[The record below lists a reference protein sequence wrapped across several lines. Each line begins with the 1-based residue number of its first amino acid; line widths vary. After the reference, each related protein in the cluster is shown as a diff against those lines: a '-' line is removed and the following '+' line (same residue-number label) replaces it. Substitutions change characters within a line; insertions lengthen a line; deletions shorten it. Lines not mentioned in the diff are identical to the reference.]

1 MVHKTLE
8 WLILILQGISVT
20 VIIYGVLLTIFKFFK
35 IEFSKEN
42 RILKVKALNKAKNFL
57 GSYILLGLEILVC
70 SGIILSILKPTLYDI
85 LLLGSTVALRTV
97 ISYFL
102 KKNLNQAMEILILKR
117 KLLRSFL
124 FLFNRFI
131 LKFINNYTIS

>member
-35 IEFSKEN
+35 IEISKGN

-102 KKNLNQAMEILILKR
+102 KKELKSSNVNSNS
-117 KLLRSFL
+117 KKENS
-124 FLFNRFI
+124 
-131 LKFINNYTIS
+131 

>member
-85 LLLGSTVALRTV
+85 LLLGSTVTLRTV

-102 KKNLNQAMEILILKR
+102 KKELKSSNGNSNLKEEGVSK
-117 KLLRSFL
+117 
-124 FLFNRFI
+124 
-131 LKFINNYTIS
+131 

>member
-1 MVHKTLE
+1 MKEVISLVHKTLE

-35 IEFSKEN
+35 IEFSNGN

-70 SGIILSILKPTLYDI
+70 SGIILSILKPTLYDV
-85 LLLGSTVALRTV
+85 LLLGSTVTLRTV

-102 KKNLNQAMEILILKR
+102 KKELK
-117 KLLRSFL
+117 SG
-124 FLFNRFI
+124 NG
-131 LKFINNYTIS
+131 NYSSKKENS

>member
-35 IEFSKEN
+35 IEFSKGN

-124 FLFNRFI
+124 FYLI
-131 LKFINNYTIS
+131 GLY

>member
-1 MVHKTLE
+1 MIHKTLE

-35 IEFSKEN
+35 IEFSKGN

-57 GSYILLGLEILVC
+57 GSYILLGLEVLVC

-85 LLLGSTVALRTV
+85 LLLGSLVALRTV

-102 KKNLNQAMEILILKR
+102 KKELK
-117 KLLRSFL
+117 SSNIN
-124 FLFNRFI
+124 FNS
-131 LKFINNYTIS
+131 KKENS

>member
-1 MVHKTLE
+1 MKEVISLVHKTLE

-42 RILKVKALNKAKNFL
+42 RILKVKALNNAKNFL

-85 LLLGSTVALRTV
+85 LLLGSTVTLRTV

-102 KKNLNQAMEILILKR
+102 KKELKSSNGNSNLKEEN
-117 KLLRSFL
+117 S
-124 FLFNRFI
+124 
-131 LKFINNYTIS
+131 

>member
-1 MVHKTLE
+1 MKEVISLVHKTLE

-35 IEFSKEN
+35 IEFSKGN

-85 LLLGSTVALRTV
+85 LLLGSTVTLRTV

-102 KKNLNQAMEILILKR
+102 KKELKSSNGNSNLKEEN
-117 KLLRSFL
+117 S
-124 FLFNRFI
+124 
-131 LKFINNYTIS
+131 

>member
-1 MVHKTLE
+1 MIALVHKTLE

-85 LLLGSTVALRTV
+85 LLLGSTVTLRTV

-102 KKNLNQAMEILILKR
+102 KKELK
-117 KLLRSFL
+117 LSNIN
-124 FLFNRFI
+124 FNS
-131 LKFINNYTIS
+131 KKENS

>member
-1 MVHKTLE
+1 MKEVISLVHKTLE
-8 WLILILQGISVT
+8 LLILILQGISVT
-20 VIIYGVLLTIFKFFK
+20 VIIYGVILTIFKFFK
-35 IEFSKEN
+35 IEFSKGN

-102 KKNLNQAMEILILKR
+102 KKELKSSNGNSNF
-117 KLLRSFL
+117 KKENS
-124 FLFNRFI
+124 
-131 LKFINNYTIS
+131 

>member
-35 IEFSKEN
+35 IEFSKGN
-42 RILKVKALNKAKNFL
+42 RILKIKSLNKAKNFL

-102 KKNLNQAMEILILKR
+102 KKELKSSNANSNS
-117 KLLRSFL
+117 KKENS
-124 FLFNRFI
+124 
-131 LKFINNYTIS
+131 

>member
-1 MVHKTLE
+1 MKEVISLVHKTLE

-42 RILKVKALNKAKNFL
+42 RILKVKALNNAKNFL

-85 LLLGSTVALRTV
+85 LLLGSTVTLRTV

-102 KKNLNQAMEILILKR
+102 KKELKSSNANSNS
-117 KLLRSFL
+117 KKENS
-124 FLFNRFI
+124 
-131 LKFINNYTIS
+131 

>member
-1 MVHKTLE
+1 MKEVISLIHKTLE

-102 KKNLNQAMEILILKR
+102 KKELKSSNANSNSKR
-117 KLLRSFL
+117 ENS
-124 FLFNRFI
+124 
-131 LKFINNYTIS
+131 

>member
-1 MVHKTLE
+1 MKEVISLVHKTLE

-42 RILKVKALNKAKNFL
+42 RILKVKALNKTKNFL

-85 LLLGSTVALRTV
+85 LLLGSTVTLRTV

-102 KKNLNQAMEILILKR
+102 KKELKSSNGNSNLKEEN
-117 KLLRSFL
+117 S
-124 FLFNRFI
+124 
-131 LKFINNYTIS
+131 

>member
-1 MVHKTLE
+1 MKEVISLVHKTLE

-35 IEFSKEN
+35 IEFSKKN

-85 LLLGSTVALRTV
+85 LLLGSTVTLRTV

-102 KKNLNQAMEILILKR
+102 KKELKSSNANSNS
-117 KLLRSFL
+117 KKENS
-124 FLFNRFI
+124 
-131 LKFINNYTIS
+131 

>member
-1 MVHKTLE
+1 MKEVISLVHKTLE

-57 GSYILLGLEILVC
+57 GSYILLDLEILVC

-85 LLLGSTVALRTV
+85 LLLGSTVTLRTV

-102 KKNLNQAMEILILKR
+102 KKELKSSNGNSNLKEEN
-117 KLLRSFL
+117 S
-124 FLFNRFI
+124 
-131 LKFINNYTIS
+131 

>member
-1 MVHKTLE
+1 MKEVISLVHKTLE

-35 IEFSKEN
+35 IEFSKRN

-85 LLLGSTVALRTV
+85 LLLGSTVTLRTV

-102 KKNLNQAMEILILKR
+102 KKELKSSNGNSNLKEEN
-117 KLLRSFL
+117 S
-124 FLFNRFI
+124 
-131 LKFINNYTIS
+131 

>member
-1 MVHKTLE
+1 MKEVISLVHKTLE

-42 RILKVKALNKAKNFL
+42 RILKVKELNKAKNFL

-85 LLLGSTVALRTV
+85 LLLGSTVTLRTV

-102 KKNLNQAMEILILKR
+102 KKELKSSNGNSNLKEEN
-117 KLLRSFL
+117 S
-124 FLFNRFI
+124 
-131 LKFINNYTIS
+131 

>member
-1 MVHKTLE
+1 MKEVISLVHKTLE

-35 IEFSKEN
+35 IEFSKKN

-85 LLLGSTVALRTV
+85 LLLGSTVTLRTV

-102 KKNLNQAMEILILKR
+102 KKELKSSNGNSNLKEEN
-117 KLLRSFL
+117 S
-124 FLFNRFI
+124 
-131 LKFINNYTIS
+131 

>member
-1 MVHKTLE
+1 MKEVISLVHKTLE

-42 RILKVKALNKAKNFL
+42 RILKIKSLNKAKNFL

-85 LLLGSTVALRTV
+85 LLLGSTVTLRTV

-102 KKNLNQAMEILILKR
+102 KKELKSSNGNSNLKEEN
-117 KLLRSFL
+117 S
-124 FLFNRFI
+124 
-131 LKFINNYTIS
+131 

>member
-1 MVHKTLE
+1 MKEVISLVHKTLE

-35 IEFSKEN
+35 IEFSKGN

-85 LLLGSTVALRTV
+85 LLLGSTVTLRTV

-102 KKNLNQAMEILILKR
+102 KKELKSSNANSNS
-117 KLLRSFL
+117 KKENS
-124 FLFNRFI
+124 
-131 LKFINNYTIS
+131 

>member
-1 MVHKTLE
+1 MKEVISLVHKTLE

-42 RILKVKALNKAKNFL
+42 RILKVKALNKSKNFL

-85 LLLGSTVALRTV
+85 LLLGSTVTLRTV

-102 KKNLNQAMEILILKR
+102 KKELKSSNGNSNLKEEN
-117 KLLRSFL
+117 S
-124 FLFNRFI
+124 
-131 LKFINNYTIS
+131 

>member
-85 LLLGSTVALRTV
+85 LLLGSTVTLRTV

-102 KKNLNQAMEILILKR
+102 KKELKSSNGNSNSKRR
-117 KLLRSFL
+117 KLLKSFL
-124 FLFNRFI
+124 FYLI
-131 LKFINNYTIS
+131 GLY

>member
-1 MVHKTLE
+1 MKEVISLVHKTLE

-35 IEFSKEN
+35 IEFSKGN

-57 GSYILLGLEILVC
+57 GSYILLSLEILVC

-85 LLLGSTVALRTV
+85 LLLGSTVTLRTV

-102 KKNLNQAMEILILKR
+102 KKELKSSNANSNS
-117 KLLRSFL
+117 KKENS
-124 FLFNRFI
+124 
-131 LKFINNYTIS
+131 

>member
-1 MVHKTLE
+1 MKEVISLVHKTLE

-42 RILKVKALNKAKNFL
+42 RILKVKALNKTKNFL

-85 LLLGSTVALRTV
+85 LLLGSTVTLRTV

-102 KKNLNQAMEILILKR
+102 KKELKSSNANSNS
-117 KLLRSFL
+117 KKENS
-124 FLFNRFI
+124 
-131 LKFINNYTIS
+131 

>member
-1 MVHKTLE
+1 MKEVISLVHKTLE

-35 IEFSKEN
+35 IEFSKKN
-42 RILKVKALNKAKNFL
+42 RILKFKALNKAKNFL

-85 LLLGSTVALRTV
+85 LLLGSTVTLRTV

-102 KKNLNQAMEILILKR
+102 KKELKSSNGNSNLKEEN
-117 KLLRSFL
+117 S
-124 FLFNRFI
+124 
-131 LKFINNYTIS
+131 

>member
-1 MVHKTLE
+1 MKEVISLVHKTLE

-35 IEFSKEN
+35 IEISKEN

-85 LLLGSTVALRTV
+85 LLLGSTVTLRTV

-102 KKNLNQAMEILILKR
+102 KKELKSSNGNSNLKEEN
-117 KLLRSFL
+117 S
-124 FLFNRFI
+124 
-131 LKFINNYTIS
+131 

>member
-1 MVHKTLE
+1 MKEVISLVHKTLE

-35 IEFSKEN
+35 IEFSKGN
-42 RILKVKALNKAKNFL
+42 RILKIKSLNKAKNFL

-85 LLLGSTVALRTV
+85 LLLGSTVTLRTV

-102 KKNLNQAMEILILKR
+102 KKELKSSNANSNS
-117 KLLRSFL
+117 KKENS
-124 FLFNRFI
+124 
-131 LKFINNYTIS
+131 

>member
-1 MVHKTLE
+1 MKEVISLVQKTLE

-85 LLLGSTVALRTV
+85 LLLGSTVTLRTV

-102 KKNLNQAMEILILKR
+102 KKELKSSNANSNS
-117 KLLRSFL
+117 KKENS
-124 FLFNRFI
+124 
-131 LKFINNYTIS
+131 